1 MTKDNVPSEP
11 PEYCGSARGPSV
23 KIQHCTTELQIF
35 QEFISHGFLERLCQ
49 TTLQYANHEQVV
61 SKSSKRK
68 RAESMSVR
76 DGSFQCTPSSL
87 LSWIAI
93 RLLMG
98 RWSVRSLDD
107 AWHEPDGFSAA
118 YPFAFKNMTRRYFEK
133 LNSLFHC
140 QGSSQGATMQR
151 HRGLPFQKVVCL
163 HVFDSQP

>member
-1 MTKDNVPSEP
+1 MAPKKALTPTTRKWTVANNILYLDGDQAASWSDSDSSSSEGDL
-11 PEYCGSARGPSV
+11 PEDV
-23 KIQHCTTELQIF
+23 I
-35 QEFISHGFLERLCQ
+35 
-49 TTLQYANHEQVV
+49 V
-61 SKSSKRK
+61 
-68 RAESMSVR
+68 
-76 DGSFQCTPSSL
+76 
-87 LSWIAI
+87 
-93 RLLMG
+93 G